1 MKTNKMTLAEVESAI
16 KQLMGKELENYLK
29 LGEYLGKISSERLYK
44 SEFSSF
50 NAYVSDRLDIKVR
63 TAYDYISVYD
73 RFGGNPEMYEYSFAK
88 LRLLTALSD
97 SEIKSLGLSPEMSV
111 REIKNLI
118 CKDKPQDDYEEIK
131 PDKFGALKDKLIKG
145 CVAAFSAVDRS
156 ALKDNPEDV
165 ICDLHS
171 AVLHLISS
179 AFDEV
184 IK

>member
-1 MKTNKMTLAEVESAI
+1 MH
-16 KQLMGKELENYLK
+16 
-29 LGEYLGKISSERLYK
+29 
-44 SEFSSF
+44 
-50 NAYVSDRLDIKVR
+50 
-63 TAYDYISVYD
+63 
-73 RFGGNPEMYEYSFAK
+73 EYSFSK
-88 LRLLTALSD
+88 LKLLTALSD
-97 SEIKSLGLSPEMSV
+97 SEIMSLGLSPEMSV

-131 PDKFGALKDKLIKG
+131 PDKFEKLKDKLIKG